1 MGLLHEHQ
9 ITLPFGSAQSHEVLV
24 QGDAPAFG
32 WREPTRSGVWT
43 KIEKRE
49 GGMTVQRSTGDCCCC
64 QLPGRDMTITGSPRT
79 SSCSAVLMT
88 STATEQETLL
98 RTCAWCYSGISI
110 HPLAGEPSPLGLAL
124 PGHLGFGTMYTKG
137 LYKLWSSLYEKF
149 TLTSWNI
156 SVLLT

>member
-1 MGLLHEHQ
+1 MKFWSREM
-9 ITLPFGSAQSHEVLV
+9 P
-24 QGDAPAFG
+24 PAFG

-43 KIEKRE
+43 KTERKE
-49 GGMTVQRSTGDCCCC
+49 AGMTVQRSTGDCCCC

-79 SSCSAVLMT
+79 SPCSAVLMT

-98 RTCAWCYSGISI
+98 RTCAWCYRGISI

-124 PGHLGFGTMYTKG
+124 PGLCSHHLGFGTMYTEG

-156 SVLLT
+156 SVLLTQPFGGSS